1 MYIFIR
7 TANNLKIGHMKKYI
21 KFNTVLSS
29 EIKVENI
36 YGDKLYIF

>member
-1 MYIFIR
+1 
-7 TANNLKIGHMKKYI
+7 MKKYI

-29 EIKVENI
+29 EIKGENI